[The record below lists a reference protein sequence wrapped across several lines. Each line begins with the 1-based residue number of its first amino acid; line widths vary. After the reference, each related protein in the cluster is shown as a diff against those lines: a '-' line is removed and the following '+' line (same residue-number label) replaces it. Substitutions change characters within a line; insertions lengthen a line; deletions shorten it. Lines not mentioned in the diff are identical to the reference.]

1 MDACEYICMMKPVIS
16 IEDHQ
21 PMIAAISVMEE
32 HEIDHLLVTADESV
46 IGILSVR
53 TLSVI
58 TRILSHF
65 YSNLTDERSVE

>member
-1 MDACEYICMMKPVIS
+1 MT
-16 IEDHQ
+16 
-21 PMIAAISVMEE
+21 AAISVMEE
-32 HEIDHLLVTADESV
+32 HEIDHLLVTADKSV